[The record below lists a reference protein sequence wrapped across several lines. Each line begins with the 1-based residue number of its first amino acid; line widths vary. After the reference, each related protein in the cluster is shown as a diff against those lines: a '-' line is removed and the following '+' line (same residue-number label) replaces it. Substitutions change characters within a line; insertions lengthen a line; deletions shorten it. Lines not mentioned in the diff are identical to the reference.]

1 MQPVTERRQVVG
13 KVQVRLAGIEGLG
26 IHAVEVHRPGGQCL
40 LGQRLIHRAQHE
52 GGRNTGGGARQI
64 LLMDGVAPEDPLLID
79 GLVGA
84 VVDELR
90 GPVGRENDEGHPG
103 ELGLGHRGPEVRH
116 RGARGHDHR
125 HRSTASLGQPQ
136 RHEPEAAL
144 VEVEMTAKA
153 GVGGSSHGERGRAGA
168 GGQRYVAHAEAM
180 ELFQQEG
187 RPDVIEGGMLAGKR
201 SVLRQ
206 LAGGHKALAVRGR

>member
-1 MQPVTERRQVVG
+1 
-13 KVQVRLAGIEGLG
+13 
-26 IHAVEVHRPGGQCL
+26 
-40 LGQRLIHRAQHE
+40 
-52 GGRNTGGGARQI
+52 
-64 LLMDGVAPEDPLLID
+64 MDGVAPEDPLLID

-84 VVDELR
+84 VVDEFG
-90 GPVGRENDEGHPG
+90 GPVGGEDDERHTGQLRFGHC
-103 ELGLGHRGPEVRH
+103 GPEVRH

-136 RHEPEAAL
+136 RHKAEAAL

-153 GVGGSSHGERGRAGA
+153 GVGGGSHGERGRAGA